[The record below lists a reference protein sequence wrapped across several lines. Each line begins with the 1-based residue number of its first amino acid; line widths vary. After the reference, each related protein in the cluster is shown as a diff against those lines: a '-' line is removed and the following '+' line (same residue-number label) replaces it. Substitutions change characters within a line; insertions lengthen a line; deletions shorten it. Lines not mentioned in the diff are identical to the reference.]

1 MSANG
6 HKLRLESS
14 TLQKPNAHHKWNSIA
29 FRYDALNAYCFVN
42 HSNNNH
48 ALAEVSCK
56 QARTFNHRNPVFCW
70 FSVFECFFFSLSQA
84 SLLCSCVQFIFAFK
98 MNVQSLNISIQQR
111 RLIEKVKLMQKKSIF
126 DSFMDAYFN
135 NNSYEQIC
143 ILWKQFRQT
152 LTCNTSKRFFF
163 FCSLNSCLLFGRK
176 NLHLEF
182 AICKTVS
189 TKMAICNHK
198 NYWFSTNH
206 KRFLLVL
213 KFFSIVFFLFF
224 FK

>member
-70 FSVFECFFFSLSQA
+70 FSVFECFFSLSLA
-84 SLLCSCVQFIFAFK
+84 SFSFMLVCAVRFC
-98 MNVQSLNISIQQR
+98 IQNECAI
-111 RLIEKVKLMQKKSIF
+111 IEYIYTTTEVNRKSEVNAKKSIF

-206 KRFLLVL
+206 HRFLLVL

>member
-84 SLLCSCVQFIFAFK
+84 SLLCSCVQFVFAFK

-111 RLIEKVKLMQKKSIF
+111 RLIEKVKLMQKNQSSTVLWMHTSIIIRTSKYVF
-126 DSFMDAYFN
+126 CG
-135 NNSYEQIC
+135 NNSVRH
-143 ILWKQFRQT
+143 LLVT
-152 LTCNTSKRFFF
+152 LQSVFFF